1 MISFQRNASMKKN
14 SFLKHPVARRI
25 SHRAGFPNPDER
37 SLRGRDAEV
46 RLRPSRGWS
55 AAPLCPFVEM
65 LLWTA
70 SDCSKGSVCQKIRT
84 FCQVGTA
91 EQPRDGPRFS
101 MWQEEFPIEQ
111 ESQMP
116 TNGSSGS
123 GCFNKKNLCISD
135 SRISRLA

>member
-1 MISFQRNASMKKN
+1 MPTNGSSG
-14 SFLKHPVARRI
+14 S
-25 SHRAGFPNPDER
+25 
-37 SLRGRDAEV
+37 RDAEV

-101 MWQEEFPIEQ
+101 IGARWFQPRPRLSVCSTFRKKHFFENHQKGLSGKKVKREVEQ
-111 ESQMP
+111 KSQA
-116 TNGSSGS
+116 G
-123 GCFNKKNLCISD
+123 
-135 SRISRLA
+135 

>member
-1 MISFQRNASMKKN
+1 MPTNGSSGSGCFNKKILCISDFGFPGSHEEKICRIPVSSFMISFQRNASMKKN

-25 SHRAGFPNPDER
+25 SHRAGFPNADER
-37 SLRGRDAEV
+37 SLRVRDAEV

-55 AAPLCPFVEM
+55 AAPVCPFVEM

-70 SDCSKGSVCQKIRT
+70 SDCSKGSACQKIRA

-101 MWQEEFPIEQ
+101 M
-111 ESQMP
+111 
-116 TNGSSGS
+116 
-123 GCFNKKNLCISD
+123 
-135 SRISRLA
+135 